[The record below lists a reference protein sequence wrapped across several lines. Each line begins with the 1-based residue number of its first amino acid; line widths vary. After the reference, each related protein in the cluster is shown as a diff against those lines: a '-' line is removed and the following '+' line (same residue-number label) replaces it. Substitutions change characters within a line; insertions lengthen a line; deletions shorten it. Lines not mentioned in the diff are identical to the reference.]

1 MTHNIEY
8 RPMQAADLD
17 RVLALEKNAFSHPWT
32 RKLYADAL
40 TSYECWMMCVDKQ
53 HVGHGVISQ
62 VLDEAHL
69 LNIAIAVE
77 QQGQG
82 LGLQLLEHLMQRASQ
97 RGCVECFLELRASN
111 RSAYALYERFGFN
124 EIGRRRDYYPALD
137 GYEDALVMACT
148 LFADSQS

>member
-1 MTHNIEY
+1 MTPKLEF
-8 RPMQAADLD
+8 RRMLADDLD
-17 RVLALEKNAFSHPWT
+17 QVVALEQQAFSHPWS

-40 TSYECWMMCVDKQ
+40 SSYECWMMTADNQ

-62 VLDEAHL
+62 IVDEAHL

-82 LGLQLLEHLMQRASQ
+82 LGLQLLEHLMQRASA

-111 RSAYALYERFGFN
+111 QSAYRLYERFGFN
-124 EIGRRRDYYPALD
+124 EIGRRRDYYPALN
-137 GYEDALVMACT
+137 GHEDALVMVCT
-148 LFADSQS
+148 LFADPN